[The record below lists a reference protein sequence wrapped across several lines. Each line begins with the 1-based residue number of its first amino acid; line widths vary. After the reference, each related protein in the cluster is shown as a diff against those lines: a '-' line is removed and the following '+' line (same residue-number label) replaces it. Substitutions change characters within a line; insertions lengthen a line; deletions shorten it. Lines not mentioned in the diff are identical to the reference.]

1 MNYLDFFHIAFAQ
14 VVIVV
19 VALILL
25 ALDLVLRKS
34 PLQYRRQ
41 IAFPAAIAVCIAAI
55 LHLAPHVHYSH
66 ILQEVLYADSL
77 TNLVQII
84 LLTLTVLTLLL
95 SYDSTFTPHIG
106 EYVLLILFATVG
118 MMFLVQTT
126 DLLVLFVSL
135 ELLSLCLYL
144 LTGFDK
150 PNPRSTE
157 AALKYF
163 LFGAMSAAFLLFG
176 FSLLYGLSGSTQ
188 LLIISHAIGTTPLN
202 PLAILAIVM
211 VVIGLGFK
219 VAAAPFHF
227 WAPDVYEGAP
237 APAAAF
243 IAAASKVASFFV
255 FFILIVVGF
264 RGAEGQLSLHHSAS
278 GWIPV
283 LVVVAVVSML
293 LGNLV
298 AIVQTSLRR
307 LLAYSAVSHAGYML
321 LALLAHSPA
330 TLAALLYYVATY
342 ALTTLG
348 VFAILQVIESQPR
361 EAVASHE
368 VAFRV
373 EHGVPP
379 RAAGPSGR
387 THDRIADLAGLSR
400 RSPLLAACLAIFL
413 LSLAGIPPLS
423 GFFAKFYLFTAVLAA
438 APGSHLLLTLIILAI
453 GMSAVSLY
461 YYLRVL
467 KSAFIA
473 EAPEHLPP
481 IHTPFLTTFTIALI
495 ALAVILLGC
504 APNLFVHWITSAV
517 NTLI

>member
-1 MNYLDFFHIAFAQ
+1 MNSLDYLQFLH
-14 VVIVV
+14 
-19 VALILL
+19 VALPQVILTVAALIIL
-25 ALDLVLRKS
+25 ALDLTLRKQ
-34 PLQYRRQ
+34 PLKLR
-41 IAFPAAIAVCIAAI
+41 FAAASGLGILASLYAI
-55 LHLAPHVHYSH
+55 VHLALATEHTR
-66 ILQEVLYADSL
+66 ILDGVLIADPL
-77 TNLVQII
+77 TRFVQII
-84 LLTLTVLTLLL
+84 LLALTILILLI
-95 SYDSTFTPHIG
+95 SIDSTFTPHVG
-106 EYVLLILFATVG
+106 EYVLLILFATAG
-118 MMFLVQTT
+118 MMFLVASR
-126 DLLVLFVSL
+126 DLLVIFVSL

-144 LTGFDK
+144 LAGFDK

-176 FSLLYGLSGSTQ
+176 FSLLYGMSGST
-188 LLIISHAIGTTPLN
+188 LLPVISQSMHTTTLN

-237 APAAAF
+237 TPAAAF
-243 IAAASKVASFFV
+243 IASGSKVASFFV
-255 FFILIVVGF
+255 FFIVMVVGF
-264 RGAEGQLSLHHSAS
+264 RGTEGSLNLHHWQS

-283 LVVVAVVSML
+283 LFLVAVFSML

-321 LALLAHSPA
+321 LALIAHSPA
-330 TLAALLYYVATY
+330 TLGALIYYVSTY

-348 VFAILQVIESQPR
+348 VFAILQAIESRPTGGPSR
-361 EAVASHE
+361 AVVNPEGIA
-368 VAFRV
+368 
-373 EHGVPP
+373 P

-387 THDRIADLAGLSR
+387 IEDLAGLSR
-400 RSPLLAACLAIFL
+400 RSPFLAACLAVFL

-438 APGSHLLLTLIILAI
+438 APGSHLLLTLVILAI
-453 GMSAVSLY
+453 AMSAVSLY

-473 EAPEHLPP
+473 DVPSDSPAINPP
-481 IHTPFLTTFTIALI
+481 VLTMLTIALI
-495 ALAVILLGC
+495 AASVILLGC
-504 APNLFVHWITSAV
+504 APSLFTQWIAG
-517 NTLI
+517 IFIP

>member
-25 ALDLVLRKS
+25 ALDLVLRNS

-41 IAFPAAIAVCIAAI
+41 IAFPAAIAVCSAAI
-55 LHLAPHVHYSH
+55 LHLAQSTVSTTLLHG
-66 ILQEVLYADSL
+66 VLIADPL
-77 TNLVQII
+77 TRLVQII
-84 LLTLTVLTLLL
+84 LLTLTILTLLL

-188 LLIISHAIGTTPLN
+188 FLIISHAIGTTPLN
-202 PLAILAIVM
+202 PLAILAIVFT
-211 VVIGLGFK
+211 VIGLGFK

-237 APAAAF
+237 APPAAF
-243 IAAASKVASFFV
+243 IASASKVASFFV
-255 FFILIVVGF
+255 FFILIAVGF

-321 LALLAHSPA
+321 LAFLAHTANS
-330 TLAALLYYVATY
+330 LAALLYYVATY

-348 VFAILQVIESQPR
+348 VFAILQILESRPTGGPS

-368 VAFRV
+368 VTAARV
-373 EHGVPP
+373 G
-379 RAAGPSGR
+379 RPSGR
-387 THDRIADLAGLSR
+387 ISDLAGLSR
-400 RSPLLAACLAIFL
+400 RSPFLAACLAIFL

-438 APGSHLLLTLIILAI
+438 APGSHLFLTLIALAI
-453 GMSAVSLY
+453 AMSAVSLY

-473 EAPEHLPP
+473 DAPENTTR
-481 IHTPFLTTFTIALI
+481 IHTPFITTLTIALI
-495 ALAVILLGC
+495 ALATILLGC
-504 APNLFVHWITSAV
+504 APNLFVQWITSAV
-517 NTLI
+517 TTLT

>member
-1 MNYLDFFHIAFAQ
+1 MDYLQFFHIAFAQ
-14 VVIVV
+14 AMLVV
-19 VALILL
+19 VALIVL
-25 ALDLVLRKS
+25 ALDLVLRNS
-34 PLQYRRQ
+34 TLQYRRQ

-55 LHLAPHVHYSH
+55 VHLAPKIHYSH
-66 ILQEVLYADSL
+66 ILQGVLYADSL

-84 LLTLTVLTLLL
+84 LLALTVLTLLL

-106 EYVLLILFATVG
+106 EYVLLILFATAG

-176 FSLLYGLSGSTQ
+176 FSLLYGLSGST
-188 LLIISHAIGTTPLN
+188 LLPQISRALTTTPLN
-202 PLAILAIVM
+202 PLAILALVTT
-211 VVIGLGFK
+211 VIGLGFK

-243 IAAASKVASFFV
+243 IASASKVASFFV

-283 LVVVAVVSML
+283 LVLVAVVSML

-321 LALLAHSPA
+321 LALIAHSPA
-330 TLAALLYYVATY
+330 SLSALIYYVATY

-348 VFAILQVIESQPR
+348 VFAILQALDSQPTGGPR
-361 EAVASHE
+361 EAVVTQE
-368 VAFRV
+368 VSA
-373 EHGVPP
+373 P

-387 THDRIADLAGLSR
+387 ISDLAGLSR
-400 RSPLLAACLAIFL
+400 RSPLVAACLAIFL

-453 GMSAVSLY
+453 AMSAVSLY

-473 EAPEHLPP
+473 EAVDPQPLHPP
-481 IHTPFLTTFTIALI
+481 LITTLTIALI

-504 APNLFVHWITSAV
+504 APNLFVHWIAAAV
-517 NTLI
+517 RSVPG

>member
-1 MNYLDFFHIAFAQ
+1 MNSLNYLQFLH
-14 VVIVV
+14 
-19 VALILL
+19 VALPQVILTVAALIIL
-25 ALDLVLRKS
+25 ALDLLLRKS
-34 PLQYRRQ
+34 SLKLRFVAASGLG
-41 IAFPAAIAVCIAAI
+41 IAGSIAAIA
-55 LHLAPHVHYSH
+55 HLALATENTR
-66 ILQEVLYADSL
+66 ILQGVLIADPL
-77 TNLVQII
+77 TRLVQII
-84 LLTLTVLTLLL
+84 LLVLTILILLI
-95 SYDSTFTPHIG
+95 SIDSTFTPHIG
-106 EYVLLILFATVG
+106 EYVVLILFATVG
-118 MMFLVQTT
+118 MMFLVATQ
-126 DLLVLFVSL
+126 DLLVIFVAL

-176 FSLLYGLSGSTQ
+176 FSLLYGMSGST
-188 LLIISHAIGTTPLN
+188 LLPVISSSIRATPLN

-211 VVIGLGFK
+211 TVIGLGFK

-243 IAAASKVASFFV
+243 IASASKVASFFV
-255 FFILIVVGF
+255 FFLLMVVGF

-283 LVVVAVVSML
+283 LVLVAVVSML
-293 LGNLV
+293 LGNLA
-298 AIVQTSLRR
+298 AIVQSSLRR

-321 LALLAHSPA
+321 LASIAHSPA
-330 TLAALLYYVATY
+330 TLSALLYYVATY

-348 VFAILQVIESQPR
+348 VFAILQALQSPKNIRHPERSEGPLYSSSS
-361 EAVASHE
+361 ALASTD
-368 VAFRV
+368 
-373 EHGVPP
+373 
-379 RAAGPSGR
+379 S
-387 THDRIADLAGLSR
+387 ISSLAGLSR

-438 APGSHLLLTLIILAI
+438 APGSHLFLTLVALSI

-473 EAPEHLPP
+473 PAPHPADTAP
-481 IHTPFLTTFTIALI
+481 IYPPFLTTVTIALI

-504 APNLFVHWITSAV
+504 APNLFVHWISTAV
-517 NTLI
+517 QSITT